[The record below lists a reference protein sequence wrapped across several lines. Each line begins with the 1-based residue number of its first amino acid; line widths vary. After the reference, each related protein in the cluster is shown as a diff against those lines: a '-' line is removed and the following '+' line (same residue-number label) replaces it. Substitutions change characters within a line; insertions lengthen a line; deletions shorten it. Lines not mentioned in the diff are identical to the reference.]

1 MDTSK
6 LKVGMTIKNYKALCE
21 VIGVKPTTGKAK
33 KNQLEKLSKYVRYD
47 NSHGNQFIIQEI
59 LLPPDYEI
67 EVSSKSPYIKL
78 IETLL
83 VARLVNTDDSYVEY
97 TYNQLI
103 QELKMAS
110 ENYKKAYRDTSY
122 WHIYNNIAPISK
134 DVFNDWKRYMYGKNK
149 ERIIS
154 ALNSMVDRKLITYEE
169 VQYVCVKNDDVC
181 AFSDRR
187 KSDSYDEEY
196 EPHFIHREPTK
207 EEWENY
213 LKICRWNLELL
224 GCDSIEEVKKK
235 HKLKQYQ
242 EMVSEEIE
250 EKLDWLYTYKKL
262 RIHHILKNSTRL
274 LDKTKQNLIDAAQK
288 ENIEISEKEI
298 NKLILN
304 MINRIGENNHNNA
317 VSRIEEWEKGSE
329 DYGSFGNELP
339 KELFAIKYRT
349 KDDYLPGWYILS
361 DYYIAGDIE
370 AARDKARNFP
380 VSELDKSS
388 DDIHIID

>member
-6 LKVGMTIKNYKALCE
+6 LEVGMVIKNYKALCE
-21 VIGVKPTTGKAK
+21 VIGVKPTSGKAK
-33 KNQLEKLSKYVRYD
+33 KNQLERLSKYVKYD
-47 NSHGNQFIIQEI
+47 DTQGNKFIIQEI

-83 VARLVNTDDSYVEY
+83 VARLVKTDDSYVEY

-103 QELKMAS
+103 QDLKMAS
-110 ENYKKAYRDTSY
+110 ENYKKAYRETSY
-122 WHIYNNIAPISK
+122 WYIYNNIAPISI
-134 DVFNDWKRYMYGKNK
+134 DVYNDWRRYMYRRNK
-149 ERIIS
+149 EKIIS

-169 VQYVCVKNDDVC
+169 VQYVCIKNDDGYT
-181 AFSDRR
+181 FRDRR
-187 KSDSYDEEY
+187 KSDCSDEDY
-196 EPHFIHREPTK
+196 EPKFIHREPTK

-213 LKICRWNLELL
+213 LKICRWSLEAL
-224 GCDSIEEVKKK
+224 GCDSVEEVKEK

-339 KELFAIKYRT
+339 RELFAIKYRT

-370 AARDKARNFP
+370 AARDKARSFP
-380 VSELDKSS
+380 INEFDKC
-388 DDIHIID
+388 DAEIEIID